1 MYVQCRLI
9 RSNIKSTLINTL
21 AVLCMLVIK
30 RTFLRQS
37 KKTRCV
43 FFPCLCLL
51 FSLPPTSDAGSWG
64 HTHSTQTVPCHAY
77 HTSAGG
83 SMIVRETGVP
93 RRVVWGG
100 VIIMVNEVPAS
111 SSILARKNFISAMC
125 LLLKLVVNLHNLYS
139 DPGDLLLDL
148 HMKSK
153 NEWIM
158 DYIIEH

>member
-1 MYVQCRLI
+1 MYVQCRPI
-9 RSNIKSTLINTL
+9 RSNIKSTLVNTI

-43 FFPCLCLL
+43 LFPCLYLL

-64 HTHSTQTVPCHAY
+64 HAHSTQAVPCHAY

-83 SMIVRETGVP
+83 TMIVRETGVP
-93 RRVVWGG
+93 WWVVWGG

-111 SSILARKNFISAMC
+111 SSILAQKNFINFISAMC

-148 HMKSK
+148 HMKNK
-153 NEWIM
+153 NNE
-158 DYIIEH
+158 